1 MIVTSV
7 YQTDVIKTLQCQ
19 HMMSEDLDGIVEGAV
34 RGVKSEF
41 SEEKRKLIESNDISN
56 HLVDF
61 KLDFEVGI
69 LFENL
74 HIIVMHRRFSS
85 I

>member
-1 MIVTSV
+1 MSHAV

-41 SEEKRKLIESNDISN
+41 SEEKRKLIESDDISN
-56 HLVDF
+56 HLVDS
-61 KLDFEVGI
+61 KLDFEVGD
-69 LFENL
+69 F
-74 HIIVMHRRFSS
+74 V
-85 I
+85 